1 MTRTQDLT
9 CGPIRPQLIELAVPL
24 LLGNILQQFYN
35 TIDSF
40 IVGRYV
46 GLDAFAAL
54 GVAGTV
60 MNLFVFVLTGFCSG
74 ISIILANFYGRKDYA
89 GFRNEVWLSTALG
102 TAATVALSLVGFLLL
117 GPVLTLIQTPAELTA
132 PVREYLQVILLGL
145 ASTYLYNLCSA
156 ALRSAGNSAAALGA
170 LAIAMGANLVL
181 DYLFVAVLGFGV
193 AGAAWATV
201 LAQLLS
207 VGICVAYWKLRFPHL
222 LFTADDLHYDHHLVT
237 QSANY
242 GLVSAL
248 HQSSLYIGK
257 LLVQGAVNTMG
268 TQVIAAYTATMR
280 IEGFLNSFGDSGAAA
295 LSVFIA
301 QNEGARDRRRAQEGF
316 GIGLR
321 MMVVLCLALAAVM
334 ALVARPCTQFL
345 VGETDGLTVDSA
357 VNYLRLIAPFY
368 VCCFIGNSFVGFY
381 RGRGLVHVPVI
392 GTCLHIS
399 MRVVLSYL
407 LADAM
412 GLPAVALATGIGWI
426 GVNTYQYL
434 TYRSLG
440 RKGDLDPIT
449 E

>member
-1 MTRTQDLT
+1 MTRTHDLT

-74 ISIILANFYGRKDYA
+74 ISIILANFYGRKDYG
-89 GFRNEVWLSTALG
+89 GFRQEVWLSTALG
-102 TAATVALSLVGFLLL
+102 TVATAALSLVGFAAM
-117 GPVLTLIQTPAELTA
+117 GPVLALIQTPADLIP
-132 PVREYLQVILLGL
+132 PVREYLTVIFIGL
-145 ASTYLYNLCSA
+145 VSTYLYNLCAA
-156 ALRSAGNSAAALGA
+156 ALRAAGNSAAALGA
-170 LAIAMGANLVL
+170 LAIAMGTNLVL

-207 VGICVAYWKLRFPHL
+207 VAICVIYWKLHFSHL
-222 LFTADDLHYDHHLVT
+222 LFTSADMHYDHNLVT

-295 LSVFIA
+295 VSVFVA
-301 QNEGARDRRRAQEGF
+301 QNEGARDRRRAKDGF
-316 GIGLR
+316 R
-321 MMVVLCLALAAVM
+321 MGMKLMLAMFVVLAVVM
-334 ALVARPCTQFL
+334 VLVARPCTQFL
-345 VGETDGLTVDSA
+345 VGETEGLTVESA
-357 VNYLRLIAPFY
+357 VGYLWVIAPFY
-368 VCCFIGNSFVGFY
+368 ALNFIGSVFVGFY

-399 MRVVLSYL
+399 IRVILSYL

-412 GLPAVALATGIGWI
+412 GLPAVALATGIGWFC
-426 GVNTYQYL
+426 VNSYQTL
-434 TYRSLG
+434 TYRSLS
-440 RKGDLDPIT
+440 RKDAL
-449 E
+449 EAASE